1 MQMKLAGMKAD
12 EKEAL
17 AIFVNEDGQQAKLP
31 LSMLPEELR
40 LGDSVEIAILPDVEK
55 LKEMQSTINSLLVS
69 VTSLKRNAVQEMKEQ
84 AYIQI
89 IKRVLN
95 DLVRGHG
102 GRYYL
107 VNLKHAA
114 ETIAKALCG
123 ESK

>member
-1 MQMKLAGMKAD
+1 MQMKFAKFDSKKKQATFINQASGCKAVV
-12 EKEAL
+12 A
-17 AIFVNEDGQQAKLP
+17 AA
-31 LSMLPEELR
+31 MLPEELR
-40 LGDSVEIAILPDVEK
+40 LGDTVEMAILPDVGK
-55 LKEMQSTINSLLVS
+55 LQEMQSTINSLLVS

>member
-1 MQMKLAGMKAD
+1 MQMKFCKFDDKKKQATF
-12 EKEAL
+12 
-17 AIFVNEDGQQAKLP
+17 INESNGCQVR
-31 LSMLPEELR
+31 LSAAMLPEEIR
-40 LGDSVEIAILPDVEK
+40 LGDSVEIAILPDVAK
-55 LKEMQSTINSLLVS
+55 LQEMQANINSLLTS
-69 VTSLKRNAVQEMKEQ
+69 VTSLKRNQIQEMKEQ

-123 ESK
+123 EKK